1 MLVKTKES
9 EFYLGALLKTS
20 IKGGKKRRDQF
31 YTLPYFH
38 FRHLLMLL
46 QINPK

>member
-9 EFYLGALLKTS
+9 EFYLGALLITF
-20 IKGGKKRRDQF
+20 INGKKKRDQF
-31 YTLPYFH
+31 HTLPYFD
-38 FRHLLMLL
+38 FLHLLMLL